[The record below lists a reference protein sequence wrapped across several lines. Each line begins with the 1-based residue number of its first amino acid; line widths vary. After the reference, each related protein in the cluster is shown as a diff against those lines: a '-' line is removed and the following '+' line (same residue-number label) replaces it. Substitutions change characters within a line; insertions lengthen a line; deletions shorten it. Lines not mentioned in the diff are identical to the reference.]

1 MLCIKTLTDPS
12 SAYRPCSNQEFEMT
26 TASSNNSFVRDGLL
40 YLVPTLTSD
49 VIGRDSVL
57 GSPPYTFNL
66 TGCTDTNATNCGA
79 VSNAS
84 ANVVIP
90 PVMSAR
96 INTRSHYAIRYG
108 RVEISAKLP
117 RGDWLWPALWM
128 LPVNDTYGPW
138 PASGEIDIMESRGNG
153 PEYPDQ

>member
-1 MLCIKTLTDPS
+1 
-12 SAYRPCSNQEFEMT
+12 MT
-26 TASSNNSFVRDGLL
+26 TNSPNNSFVRDGHL
-40 YLVPTLTSD
+40 YIVPTLTSD
-49 VIGRDSVL
+49 VIGYPNVL
-57 GSPPYTFNL
+57 GSPNPFTYNL
-66 TGCTDTNATNCGA
+66 TGCTDTNLTNCGA

-84 ANVVIP
+84 ANTVIP

-96 INTRSHYAIRYG
+96 IHTLNHYAIRYG

-138 PASGEIDIMESRGNG
+138 PRSGEIDIMEARGNG
-153 PEYPDQ
+153 PEYQAQ